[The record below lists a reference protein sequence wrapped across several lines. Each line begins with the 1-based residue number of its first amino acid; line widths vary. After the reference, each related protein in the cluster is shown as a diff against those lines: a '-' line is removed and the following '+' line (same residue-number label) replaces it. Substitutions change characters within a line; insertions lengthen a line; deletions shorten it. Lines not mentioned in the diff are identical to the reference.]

1 MNYLNKIFFKFFD
14 FVLSIFEGLRSK
26 KVQIIQE
33 KEDTLKN
40 IVKYR
45 NFPLSQEFQQ
55 TIDEIPVSFFDC
67 EKVLD
72 ALKVFEYSREVN
84 DRNEKDK
91 FGVLLRAMFQELKK
105 DKNMDVT
112 YLLRS
117 MDFNTK

>member
-84 DRNEKDK
+84 DGNEKDK

>member
-1 MNYLNKIFFKFFD
+1 MKMNDLNNLFFKFFD
-14 FVLSIFEGLRSK
+14 FFLSIFTGLRSK

-72 ALKVFEYSREVN
+72 ALKVFEYSREIN
-84 DRNEKDK
+84 DGNEKDK
-91 FGVLLRAMFQELKK
+91 FGVLLRAMF
-105 DKNMDVT
+105 
-112 YLLRS
+112 
-117 MDFNTK
+117 